1 MKCTAHRVL
10 PSALLGTLAVVVS
23 FGAVGG
29 ARPVGNPTGHE
40 VEPVVACQTEAVWAW
55 VSRITCAVRAFHEI
69 TIPSDYSGNHL
80 LALASTPT
88 IESLLIDGIFCTVS
102 LPCQFQVSVEPLQ
115 SQLINLPPPIFVI
128 I

>member
-1 MKCTAHRVL
+1 MKCTVHRIL

-29 ARPVGNPTGHE
+29 ARPVSSPTGHE
-40 VEPVVACQTEAVWAW
+40 VDPVVACQAEAVWAW
-55 VSRITCAVRAFHEI
+55 VSRLTCAVRAFHDI
-69 TIPSDYSGNHL
+69 TVPPDYSENHL
-80 LALASTPT
+80 LTLASVPT
-88 IESLLIDGIFCTVS
+88 IESLLIDGIFFS
-102 LPCQFQVSVEPLQ
+102 ASSPLQFQVSVKPLQ